1 MGTRGTRVTRNA
13 HRATGLALL
22 GLSLAFSGIT
32 ETASANAER
41 LPAAYTS
48 LVSYHEAERLD
59 VATREAGKMLAAESR
74 VGKRQAPLPARY
86 RNIKLLSYSRA
97 VEVGKE
103 DVIVN
108 VQSPGKRKSIMMV
121 ELKF

>member
-1 MGTRGTRVTRNA
+1 MGTRGTRVARNA

-22 GLSLAFSGIT
+22 GLSLAFPGIAA
-32 ETASANAER
+32 TASANTDL

-48 LVSYHEAERLD
+48 LVSYHKAEHPD
-59 VATREAGKMLAAESR
+59 AATREAGKMLAAESR
-74 VGKRQAPLPARY
+74 VGKRQAPLHARY

-103 DVIVN
+103 DVIVK
-108 VQSPGKRKSIMMV
+108 VQSPGKRRSIMMV
-121 ELKF
+121 EFRF

>member
-1 MGTRGTRVTRNA
+1 MGTRGTRVAKKTN
-13 HRATGLALL
+13 RATGLVLL
-22 GLSLAFSGIT
+22 GLSLAFPGIAV
-32 ETASANAER
+32 TASANTER

-48 LVSYHEAERLD
+48 LVSYHQAEHLAA
-59 VATREAGKMLAAESR
+59 ATREAGKLLVAESR
-74 VGKRQAPLPARY
+74 VGKRRAPLPARY
-86 RNIKLLSYSRA
+86 RNLKLLSYSRA

-103 DVIVN
+103 DVIVK